1 MEIEEEQKKIIE
13 KDLKEKVIINAPP
26 GSGKTETIIQKLA
39 YICKN
44 ELADSKDILVICF
57 SRAAVKEIKQR
68 VEKITGIRNKIDIR
82 TIDSFCSW
90 VIREIEDNYKEK
102 FTKMN
107 YEERI
112 QYVINLL
119 EKDNRL
125 RIQVKCLKHIIIDE
139 FQDIVGVRAKFILK
153 LLEVHE
159 SGFTILGDE
168 YQAIFNYQSDNM
180 TSDEMIEKIQKR
192 YPNCQY
198 IEYETQHREN
208 DDRQKAKNN
217 IFRIIIKR
225 NKNNPVQLNNYM
237 EKIIIPNIKEKSLE
251 NIKDKKVVILTRQN
265 GEAYEI
271 IKTLDEKIPY
281 QIQQYNN
288 IITFPAWIGFTLF
301 DYDRT
306 YITKEKFKNIIAD
319 KLGVD
324 DTEKYWDYCKEIE
337 NLDKIYN
344 EDEYELDLSIF
355 KENIIID
362 KGAYPR
368 NFEKENNS
376 LIISTIHKSK
386 GREYDEV
393 YIHFKEKDFIQ
404 KKKPELA
411 LDNARVLYVALTRA
425 KNQYY
430 KYEKEIKNI
439 FFESFKDRS
448 QDRYYGF
455 IKQGYKSFKNIK
467 KIEMG
472 LEGDVDNNSFID
484 ENIVGNV
491 EECQKYIYNNVKKG
505 DAVDLIREGEKF
517 YIYHKNRK
525 IGMVNIEDIFKKVI
539 YRANRWKY
547 YEKEVVAYKGVNVK
561 NIITI
566 AKFSDF
572 IEDKYASPYKDTG
585 LWIGIELEGFGN
597 IEFEG

>member
-44 ELADSKDILVICF
+44 DLAAPKDILVICF

-68 VEKITGIRNKIDIR
+68 VEKIIGIRNKIDIR

-90 VIREIEDNYKEK
+90 VIREIEDNYKEQ
-102 FTKMN
+102 FFKMN

-112 QYVINLL
+112 KHVISLL
-119 EKDNRL
+119 EKENRL
-125 RIQVKCLKHIIIDE
+125 RIQVKYLKHIIIDE
-139 FQDIVGVRAKFILK
+139 FQDIVGVRVKFILK

-159 SGFTILGDE
+159 RGFTILGDE
-168 YQAIFNYQSDNM
+168 YQAIFNYQSDKL
-180 TSDEMIEKIQKR
+180 TSDYLIEEIYKKH
-192 YPNCQY
+192 PACKL
-198 IEYETQHREN
+198 IEFKEQHRESN
-208 DDRQKAKNN
+208 LKQRAKNN
-217 IFRIIIKR
+217 FFRILIKKY
-225 NKNNPVQLNNYM
+225 KNNPEKLNDWT
-237 EKIIIPNIKEKSLE
+237 EKMLKSIQDKKLE
-251 NIKDKKVVILTRQN
+251 NIENKKVAILTRQN
-265 GEAYEI
+265 GEVFEI

-288 IITFPAWIGFTLF
+288 IITFPAWIGYTLF

-306 YITKEKFKNIIAD
+306 YITKEKFKKIIQE
-319 KLGVD
+319 KIGEE
-324 DTEKYWDYCKEIE
+324 DTEKYWQYCKAIE

-344 EDEYELDLSIF
+344 ENEYELNLPVF

-362 KGAYPR
+362 KGVYPE

-439 FFESFKDRS
+439 FFESFKDGS

-455 IKQGYKSFKNIK
+455 WYKRKYKSFKIIK
-467 KIEMG
+467 KIEIG
-472 LEGDVDNNSFID
+472 LDGDVDNNSFID

-491 EECQKYIYNNVKKG
+491 EQCQKYIYNNVKKG
-505 DAVDLIREGEKF
+505 DTVDLIRDGDKF

-525 IGMVNIEDIFKKVI
+525 IGMANIENIFNKVI
-539 YRANRWKY
+539 YNANRWRY
-547 YEKEVVAYKGVNVK
+547 YEKEVVAYRGVNIK

-566 AKFSDF
+566 AKFPDF

-585 LWIGIELEGFGN
+585 LWIGIELEGFGK

>member
-139 FQDIVGVRAKFILK
+139 FQDIVGVRANFILK

-159 SGFTILGDE
+159 GGFTILGDE
-168 YQAIFNYQSDNM
+168 YQAIFNYQSDSM
-180 TSDEMIEKIQKR
+180 TSEELIEKTQKR

-237 EKIIIPNIKEKSLE
+237 EKIIIPNIKEKSLK
-251 NIKDKKVVILTRQN
+251 NIKDKKVAILTRQN

-288 IITFPAWIGFTLF
+288 IITFPTWIGFTLF

-324 DTEKYWDYCKEIE
+324 DTEKYWEYCKEIE

-472 LEGDVDNNSFID
+472 LDGDVDNNSFID

-505 DAVDLIREGEKF
+505 DTVDLIREGEKF

-547 YEKEVVAYKGVNVK
+547 YEKEVVAYRGVNVK